1 MEKEIR
7 KLECAIEHCNQILN
21 NCEEESCYMANLD
34 LKNWLEELL
43 HIKSTGFYSI
53 VEERIR
59 QIEVEGFL
67 TCNDEGYKDE
77 ELALGAATYALPESK
92 REYHYNY
99 PKSWPSNWYPHM
111 WKPTPNNRLR
121 ELCKAGA
128 LIAAEMERLMYE
140 KNLSIEEFYKQSSG
154 NLIIESPQL
163 NSKY

>member
-1 MEKEIR
+1 MENEIR
-7 KLECAIEHCNQILN
+7 KLECAIEHCNQILD

-59 QIEVEGFL
+59 QVEVEGFL
-67 TCNDEGYKDE
+67 ICNDEGYKNE
-77 ELALGAATYALPESK
+77 ELALGAAAYALPESK
-92 REYHYNY
+92 REYYYDY
-99 PKSWPSNWYPHM
+99 PKIFWATEWYPPM

-128 LIAAEMERLMYE
+128 LIAAEMERLMYK

-154 NLIIESPQL
+154 NQVVNMKEVDE
-163 NSKY
+163 